1 MKAVKL
7 IMGGIVAIWVPS
19 SFASN
24 STLALHGSCSAES
37 SECVEFLFLHDP
49 EQKVLAKKKPDLIIT
64 EHEIA
69 AAKMIKNDY
78 GQEELA
84 LSFEKSAAENFARV
98 TGNNVGKQLVI
109 VANGKALI
117 APQIHQPI
125 TGGSLVITSGSNEG
139 AQYLDGLPWIKKMVA
154 EQKANREKR
163 ELFSIISFLV
173 LGNLVVGGSIYFAF
187 FGRATGAQTT
197 RAQAARG

>member
-7 IMGGIVAIWVPS
+7 IMGCIVAIWVSS

-24 STLALHGSCSAES
+24 ATLALHGSCSAES

-49 EQKVLAKKKPDLIIT
+49 GQKVLAKKEPDLIIT

-69 AAKMIKNDY
+69 EAKMIKNEY
-78 GQEELA
+78 GQEELG
-84 LSFEKSAAENFARV
+84 LLLEKAAAENFARV
-98 TGNNVGKQLVI
+98 TGNNIGNQLVV

-125 TGGSLVITSGSNEG
+125 TGGMVITSGWKG
-139 AQYLDGLPWIKKMVA
+139 GTQYLDGLPWLKKMVA
-154 EQKANREKR
+154 DQRANRER
-163 ELFSIISFLV
+163 RGLYSIVSFIVFS
-173 LGNLVVGGSIYFAF
+173 NLLIGGSIYFAF
-187 FGRATGAQTT
+187 FKKT
-197 RAQAARG
+197 RA